1 LPMIIANLGLPM
13 IFIEVPYLALAL
25 VPVAYVESLVYRARL
40 KVPAL
45 EAYRGAMT
53 ANLWS
58 TLLGVPIAWGVLLI
72 AQISVGGDTKWGLD
86 TPLLRLAAVTVQA
99 PWLIPYEKEQYWM
112 IPAASLFLMIPFF
125 LASVATEWVAL
136 KVHWRKRERRLA
148 GAVLLA
154 NLLSYLLL
162 AGFWGTWLA
171 IAHMAMSG
179 TGPVYPG
186 DASA

>member
-1 LPMIIANLGLPM
+1 MIIANLGLPM

-58 TLLGVPIAWGVLLI
+58 TLLGVPIAWLVLVVV
-72 AQISVGGDTKWGLD
+72 QVSVGGSRMWGLD

-99 PWLIPYEKEQYWM
+99 PWLIPYRDEQYWM
-112 IPAASLFLMIPFF
+112 VPAASLVLMVPFF
-125 LASVATEWVAL
+125 FASGLAEWLAL
-136 KVHWRKRERRLA
+136 KGQWGKMGRGRLI
-148 GAVLLA
+148 GSVWLA

-162 AGFWGTWLA
+162 AGFWATWLA
-171 IAHMAMSG
+171 IAQTVM
-179 TGPVYPG
+179 
-186 DASA
+186 